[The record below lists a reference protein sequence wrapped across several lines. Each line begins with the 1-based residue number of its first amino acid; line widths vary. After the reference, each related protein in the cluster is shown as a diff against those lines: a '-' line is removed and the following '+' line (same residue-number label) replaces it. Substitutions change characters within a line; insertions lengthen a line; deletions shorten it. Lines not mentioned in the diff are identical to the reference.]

1 MDDKLDALFHGQPPS
16 RIEKVCLEP
25 ISEASINDYKVWLP
39 ILRAE
44 RYLRSQVETCP
55 TSQDSPKAKRRKP
68 NPFPLRFECFQH
80 VRSTITAVRES
91 TKEGTA
97 HLTFEVDYEG
107 GQRTVFFFR
116 ATQPYYSEEVCL
128 LKELARMKCCITFTI
143 AFTRVGAILWGR
155 NKLKIA
161 VLKG

>member
-1 MDDKLDALFHGQPPS
+1 MSDKLDALFHGEPPS

-25 ISEASINDYKVWLP
+25 ISEASVNDYKVWLP

-68 NPFPLRFECFQH
+68 NPFPLHFECFQH
-80 VRSTITAVRES
+80 VRSAITAVRES
-91 TKEGTA
+91 TKEGAA
-97 HLTFEVDYEG
+97 HITFEVYYEG

-116 ATQPYYSEEVCL
+116 ETQSHYSEEIYL
-128 LKELARMKCCITFTI
+128 IEELSRMKNCPVTLTI

-155 NKLKIA
+155 NKLKI
-161 VLKG
+161 KMKD